1 MRGLISSLYFLFV
14 RALWT
19 YPNGKQQKTGAE
31 KSQRQI
37 MAITHTKRCL
47 VSLEIKEIRGESM
60 NI

>member
-1 MRGLISSLYFLFV
+1 MRGLISSLYFFLFI

-37 MAITHTKRCL
+37 NGYYTYEKVFGFTRNQ
-47 VSLEIKEIRGESM
+47 R
-60 NI
+60 N